1 MLAEDWASTLKVVG
15 LIFIAIRHI
24 FSLPDI
30 CIELRLT
37 AQTSEQLA
45 PNFMQTYLETFCFS
59 LPKGKYAYIE
69 SSYRQKGDKAELVS
83 RSMSGTKCMHF
94 VYNMR
99 GIYMGRMNVVQNYGQ
114 VRKVL
119 LSLSGNHDRPWHKAT
134 VDIPNVA
141 QPYKVR
147 NI

>member
-1 MLAEDWASTLKVVG
+1 
-15 LIFIAIRHI
+15 
-24 FSLPDI
+24 
-30 CIELRLT
+30 
-37 AQTSEQLA
+37 
-45 PNFMQTYLETFCFS
+45 
-59 LPKGKYAYIE
+59 
-69 SSYRQKGDKAELVS
+69 
-83 RSMSGTKCMHF
+83 MSGIKCMHF

-119 LSLSGNHDRPWHKAT
+119 LILSGNHDRPWHKAT